1 MASVLQTVFSL
12 PSFETRYNENA
23 KSHAEACT
31 VPLPADCVE
40 CQMHKVADGLLSGRY
55 SHPAQFSSGTPIAAS
70 HLQHPSPTP
79 VFQQGIKPTGF
90 KALIGKGH
98 EEFSTMKQ
106 QDSEEF
112 FTHLITVLRRDMQ
125 KYKDRS
131 DQGTCFF
138 AFFNLLGLISPPP
151 VFVNVQILQPSFL
164 TAWNNDFNVQ
174 IAKK

>member
-1 MASVLQTVFSL
+1 MASVLQTIFSL
-12 PSFETRYNENA
+12 TSFETRYNENA
-23 KSHAEACT
+23 KSHAEVCT

-55 SHPAQFSSGTPIAAS
+55 SHPAQFSSGTLPIAAAS
-70 HLQHPSPTP
+70 PLQHPSPTP

-131 DQGTCFF
+131 DQGAEHGFF
-138 AFFNLLGLISPPP
+138 RFSLSIGPYTTH
-151 VFVNVQILQPSFL
+151 VF
-164 TAWNNDFNVQ
+164 
-174 IAKK
+174 